1 MLTQRSRTALLSVV
15 LVAGVVT
22 AMACGGGGS
31 GGSSA
36 TGVTSPSVTPGTG
49 ATAVAADI
57 TITINGMNADQ
68 SFSPNPGVVK
78 VGQTVA
84 WHNAD
89 GIAHTATGASFDTGL
104 IQAGATS
111 APIAFAVAGN
121 LAYHCNVHTSMV
133 GTLNV
138 AP

>member
-1 MLTQRSRTALLSVV
+1 VLTLKRREGLAIFV

-49 ATAVAADI
+49 ATAVAADV
-57 TITINGMNADQ
+57 TITINGMNAGQ
-68 SFSPNPGVVK
+68 SFSPNPGAVK
-78 VGQTVA
+78 AGQTVA

-111 APIAFAVAGN
+111 APISFAVAGN
-121 LAYHCNVHTSMV
+121 LAYHCNVHPSMV
-133 GTLNV
+133 GTLTV
-138 AP
+138 SP